1 MMMDYPLT
9 LIPILERAGRLFG
22 KVEIVSRLDE
32 DSLHRY
38 CYTDFYPRA
47 RALAAALQ
55 KAGLKRGDRVAT
67 LMGNHYAHLEAY
79 FGIPVASGV
88 LHTLNLRLHPRDL
101 AYIVNHA
108 QDRFLIV
115 DDALLPLFEK
125 FRESVSLERV
135 IVVSLSGPKPPGA
148 EEDYES
154 FLGSGGDKFS
164 YPELKE
170 DEPAALCYTS
180 GTTGRPKGVLYSHRA
195 LVLGAFAL
203 SLVDSL
209 AISHHDVI
217 LPVVPLFHAAAWG
230 VPYAA
235 TMVGAKQI
243 FFGAHLDPETLLEL
257 FEKEQVTFSNGV
269 PTVWI
274 RMLEAL
280 ESHPGRWKLA
290 PGFRLAVAGSAAPES
305 MIRGFERHGV
315 RVVHGWGMTEIP
327 PMCTLSQPKSTMREL
342 TDDETYALRAKQGL
356 PGPFLDFRA
365 MGESGEVPWDG
376 KTMGELQA
384 RGPWVAAAYY
394 NLPEKQDRWTAD
406 GWFATGDVVTI
417 DPEGYIKIVDRTKDL
432 INSGGEW
439 ISSLDLENALTSH
452 PAIQEAAV
460 IAVPHPEWQERPL
473 ALLVSNGDPRPSPEE
488 LREYLEQ
495 QFAHWQVPDAFLFR
509 DEILRTS
516 TGKFW
521 KAKLREEYSNWKW
534 KP

>member
-1 MMMDYPLT
+1 
-9 LIPILERAGRLFG
+9 
-22 KVEIVSRLDE
+22 
-32 DSLHRY
+32 
-38 CYTDFYPRA
+38 
-47 RALAAALQ
+47 
-55 KAGLKRGDRVAT
+55 
-67 LMGNHYAHLEAY
+67 
-79 FGIPVASGV
+79 
-88 LHTLNLRLHPRDL
+88 
-101 AYIVNHA
+101 
-108 QDRFLIV
+108 
-115 DDALLPLFEK
+115 
-125 FRESVSLERV
+125 
-135 IVVSLSGPKPPGA
+135 
-148 EEDYES
+148 
-154 FLGSGGDKFS
+154 
-164 YPELKE
+164 
-170 DEPAALCYTS
+170 
-180 GTTGRPKGVLYSHRA
+180 
-195 LVLGAFAL
+195 
-203 SLVDSL
+203 
-209 AISHHDVI
+209 
-217 LPVVPLFHAAAWG
+217 
-230 VPYAA
+230 
-235 TMVGAKQI
+235 
-243 FFGAHLDPETLLEL
+243 
-257 FEKEQVTFSNGV
+257 
-269 PTVWI
+269 
-274 RMLEAL
+274 
-280 ESHPGRWKLA
+280 
-290 PGFRLAVAGSAAPES
+290 
-305 MIRGFERHGV
+305 
-315 RVVHGWGMTEIP
+315 
-327 PMCTLSQPKSTMREL
+327 MCTLSQPKSTMREL

-376 KTMGELQA
+376 KSMGELQA

>member
-1 MMMDYPLT
+1 
-9 LIPILERAGRLFG
+9 
-22 KVEIVSRLDE
+22 
-32 DSLHRY
+32 
-38 CYTDFYPRA
+38 
-47 RALAAALQ
+47 
-55 KAGLKRGDRVAT
+55 
-67 LMGNHYAHLEAY
+67 MGNHYAHLEAY

-154 FLGSGGDKFS
+154 FLGSGSDEFS

-280 ESHPGRWKLA
+280 GEPSGALEACSRIPARRGGL
-290 PGFRLAVAGSAAPES
+290 GGS
-305 MIRGFERHGV
+305 
-315 RVVHGWGMTEIP
+315 RVH
-327 PMCTLSQPKSTMREL
+327 
-342 TDDETYALRAKQGL
+342 D
-356 PGPFLDFRA
+356 
-365 MGESGEVPWDG
+365 SG
-376 KTMGELQA
+376 
-384 RGPWVAAAYY
+384 
-394 NLPEKQDRWTAD
+394 
-406 GWFATGDVVTI
+406 
-417 DPEGYIKIVDRTKDL
+417 
-432 INSGGEW
+432 
-439 ISSLDLENALTSH
+439 
-452 PAIQEAAV
+452 
-460 IAVPHPEWQERPL
+460 
-473 ALLVSNGDPRPSPEE
+473 
-488 LREYLEQ
+488 LREARSARRPRLGHDGNSSHVHTEPTQEYH
-495 QFAHWQVPDAFLFR
+495 A
-509 DEILRTS
+509 RTD
-516 TGKFW
+516 G
-521 KAKLREEYSNWKW
+521 
-534 KP
+534 